1 MIIKTSEITAEYLNQ
16 RLISSKS
23 IIIPILSD
31 KYIHWSDPLTSL
43 SCVYIHFIDID
54 EACMIGI
61 NHFDLD
67 EFNINELFS
76 VLNSNTNLKYI
87 YNKSYVI
94 DNIHGVDIETY
105 LWFNFSINVEPLSTY
120 LVNIDNLYS
129 EWYSTYPN
137 LNNIIPISHHLQVCK
152 ELCANVINYLG
163 VYESSNYN
171 SLYVETYHT
180 VCSKIE
186 STGICLDPD
195 LTEEKY
201 NVHISNNIVHP
212 TSNIKTLTGRPSFK
226 YERIS
231 FNSMRKDDKY
241 RNIIISRFNDGSLY
255 EYDYDGYHVRLIAS
269 LIGYEFTLEE
279 NVHEHLGRYYFGTDH
294 LNTEQYEQSKRITFK
309 QLYGEVET
317 TYSYIEFFKRVEIYK
332 SQMWEM
338 YERDGYVTTI
348 GGRQFEASKLVEMTK
363 GKLFSYIQQAT
374 ETEQNIIT
382 LREIQAYLYQ
392 YSSKL
397 IMYTY
402 DAFLIDYDS
411 NMDDP
416 IVLVEIQHILER
428 SGYPVKVKSG
438 INYGELNSVKLNN
451 NTNSTAA

>member
-1 MIIKTSEITAEYLNQ
+1 MVIKTNEITVEYLNQ

-31 KYIHWSDPLTSL
+31 KFIHWSDPSASL
-43 SCVYIHFIDID
+43 SCVYMHFIDID

-76 VLNSNTNLKYI
+76 ILNSNTNLKYI

-105 LWFNFSINVEPLSTY
+105 LWFNHGVNIDPLSSY
-120 LVNIDNLYS
+120 LFNIDNLYT
-129 EWYSTYPN
+129 EWYSAYPN
-137 LNNIIPISHHLQVCK
+137 SNNIIPISHHLQVCK
-152 ELCANVINYLG
+152 ELITNISKYIGTYIL
-163 VYESSNYN
+163 SQYN
-171 SLYVETYHT
+171 FIYITMYHAA
-180 VCSKIE
+180 CSCIE
-186 STGICLDPD
+186 STGICLDIE

-201 NVHISNNIVHP
+201 NTKLPSNIVHP
-212 TSNIKTLTGRPSFK
+212 TSNVKTLTGRPSFK
-226 YERIS
+226 YDRIS

-241 RNIIISRFNDGSLY
+241 RNIIISRFPEGKLY

-279 NVHEHLGRYYFGTDH
+279 NVHEHLGKFYFGIDH
-294 LNTEQYEQSKRITFK
+294 LNTEQYEESKRITFR

-317 TYSYIEFFKRVEIYK
+317 TYSYIDFFKRVEVYK
-332 SQMWEM
+332 SQMWEL
-338 YERDGYVTTI
+338 YETYGFVVTN
-348 GGRQFEASKLVEMTK
+348 GGRTFEASKLVEMTK

-374 ETEQNIIT
+374 ETEQNILM
-382 LREIQAYLYQ
+382 LRELQTYLYP

-402 DAFLIDYDS
+402 DAFLIDYSESD
-411 NMDDP
+411 NP
-416 IVLVEIQHILER
+416 NLLVVIQQILEK
-428 SGYPVKVKSG
+428 SGYPVKVKAG
-438 INYGELNSVKLNN
+438 LNYGEMSGVKIINN
-451 NTNSTAA
+451 NAA